1 MTDKINKS
9 QIIKSGALDKD
20 DNIITKEFLI
30 KQINFIQKKIKEFE
44 LNLSNY
50 NNYTKV
56 YIKQN
61 KFIKIR
67 IDIEYNDQEDDIEE
81 KKDLNFLSVVCSI
94 TKLNDEE
101 LTPDEIKYTKRFGFG
116 FVNASELEYYEMY
129 SIHKETKEIK
139 MYCC

>member
-9 QIIKSGALDKD
+9 QIFKSGALDKD
-20 DNIITKEFLI
+20 DNIITKELLI
-30 KQINFIQKKIKEFE
+30 KQISFIQKKIKEFE

-67 IDIEYNDQEDDIEE
+67 IDIEYNEED
-81 KKDLNFLSVVCSI
+81 KDLNFLSVVCSI
-94 TKLNDEE
+94 TKLNEEE
-101 LTPDEIKYTKRFGFG
+101 LTTDEIKYTKRFGFG